1 MNIADGGT
9 AAIVIYLIVKEILSY
24 LQRNKNNKV
33 VNVVNNPS
41 PNPQS
46 SNMSAVQSSLNAI
59 HIEITKANAK
69 LSNLNEGQGRIEN
82 GVNRL
87 LRK

>member
-1 MNIADGGT
+1 MDLTDLGT
-9 AAIVIYLIVKEILSY
+9 TAIVLYLAVKEILPY

-33 VNVVNNPS
+33 VNVVNNP
-41 PNPQS
+41 NPQS
-46 SNMSAVQSSLNAI
+46 SDMSAVQSSLNAI

-69 LSNLNEGQGRIEN
+69 LSNLNEGQSRVEA